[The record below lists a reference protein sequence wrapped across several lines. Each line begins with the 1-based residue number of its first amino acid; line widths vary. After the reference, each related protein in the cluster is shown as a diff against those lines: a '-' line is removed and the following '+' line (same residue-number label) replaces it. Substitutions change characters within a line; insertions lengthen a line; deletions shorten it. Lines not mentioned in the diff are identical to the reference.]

1 MNLLLSYFLN
11 CLHQRE
17 HDSRITYNP
26 RKVGV
31 YIIRVLDQ
39 ENCTAG
45 DPISVDVFD
54 PGMIKVSKLG
64 DITLGEFLHLPQRV
78 SFSILRLA

>member
-1 MNLLLSYFLN
+1 LF
-11 CLHQRE
+11 
-17 HDSRITYNP
+17 RITYCP

-54 PGMIKVSKLG
+54 PAMIKVSKLG
-64 DITLGEFLHLPQRV
+64 DITLGQ
-78 SFSILRLA
+78 

>member
-1 MNLLLSYFLN
+1 MSPCLINFAFFL
-11 CLHQRE
+11 H
-17 HDSRITYNP
+17 RITYCP

-45 DPISVDVFD
+45 DPINVDVFD

-64 DITLGEFLHLPQRV
+64 DITLGESSFLFYFLIVMTQND
-78 SFSILRLA
+78 L

>member
-1 MNLLLSYFLN
+1 MFIFYFN
-11 CLHQRE
+11 
-17 HDSRITYNP
+17 RITYCP

-45 DPISVDVFD
+45 DPINVDVFD

-64 DITLGEFLHLPQRV
+64 DITLGE
-78 SFSILRLA
+78 SIYHFFAHRNDSE